1 MSSDPRLMAL
11 PALRKRAEEQARET
25 RAMLVDLADRHD
37 PVPWEGTLAQANLTL
52 ISDLSRP
59 ASRDAVARLV
69 AEALGLRIYAT
80 APTLRRHL
88 YTRGARWELGDGDL
102 RCMWHGVPTDHPSA
116 SNYIYAPD
124 IAAAGDADEAL
135 TLIALA
141 VLGGAS

>member
-1 MSSDPRLMAL
+1 MPADPRLMAL

-59 ASRDAVARLV
+59 ASRDAVARAV
-69 AEALGLRIYAT
+69 AERLGLTCGAT
-80 APTLRRHL
+80 APTLR
-88 YTRGARWELGDGDL
+88 Y
-102 RCMWHGVPTDHPSA
+102 
-116 SNYIYAPD
+116 
-124 IAAAGDADEAL
+124 DADFRGWVLVGSVDEVVFNDDGVIRSGAGRTIRAPGVYEAGVTEAL
-135 TLIALA
+135 TLIAVA

>member
-59 ASRDAVARLV
+59 ASRDAVTRLV
-69 AEALGLRIYAT
+69 AEALELKCGAT
-80 APTLRRHL
+80 APTLR
-88 YTRGARWELGDGDL
+88 Y
-102 RCMWHGVPTDHPSA
+102 
-116 SNYIYAPD
+116 
-124 IAAAGDADEAL
+124 DADFRGRRAR
-135 TLIALA
+135 APRPR
-141 VLGGAS
+141 